1 MPTIGSAWRQVRD
14 RFAAAGLETPALD
27 ARLLAG
33 KVLGRDHAALAADGH
48 DKITAEQLKGL
59 ESLAARRLEG
69 EPVARI
75 LGEKEF
81 YGLIFGLNPATL
93 VPRPETELLVD
104 IGLERLKSHHAPRIL
119 DMGTGSGCI
128 VIALLA
134 HLPNARAVAID
145 LSQEALAQA
154 EVNARQH
161 GVMDRLTLQPGSWF
175 DSLTLGD
182 GFDFIVSNPPYIEKD
197 AIAHLDGEVQKHDP
211 MLALDGGPD
220 GLVPYREIA
229 DNAMAHLLPDG
240 AVCVEVG
247 YNQAAA
253 VTDLLRASGFNRVE
267 THHDLAGI
275 ERALLAMG

>member
-1 MPTIGSAWRQVRD
+1 MRD

-48 DKITAEQLKGL
+48 DEMTAEQHKGL

-81 YGLIFGLNPATL
+81 YGLAFGLNPATL

-104 IGLERLKSHHAPRIL
+104 IGLERLKAHSAPRIL
-119 DMGTGSGCI
+119 DLGTGSGCI

-134 HLPNARAVAID
+134 HLPDARAVAVD
-145 LSQEALAQA
+145 LSREALAQA

-161 GVMDRLTLQPGSWF
+161 KVMDRLTLLQGSWF
-175 DSLTLGD
+175 DNLTMGD

-197 AIAHLDGEVQKHDP
+197 AIAHLDREVQKHDP
-211 MLALDGGPD
+211 ILALDGGPD
-220 GLVPYREIA
+220 GLAPYREIA

-240 AVCVEVG
+240 ALCMEVG

-253 VTDLLRASGFNRVE
+253 VTELLRATGFNRISA
-267 THHDLAGI
+267 HRDLAGI
-275 ERALLAMG
+275 ERAVLAMG